1 MEDASGD
8 GLARP
13 RARARLRDRGQLGV
27 HAGARRRRRA
37 PALGL
42 AAGLLFAGGDISVKL
57 VVRGGLWLFAI
68 VSLVAFY
75 AFGTM
80 RLQAGFQQGDA
91 LTAAGIATLAT
102 NAVPIAAGFAL
113 FGESLP
119 GGARGGVQIAGF
131 AAVVVGAVV
140 FGSPH
145 A

>member
-1 MEDASGD
+1 VTAW
-8 GLARP
+8 
-13 RARARLRDRGQLGV
+13 
-27 HAGARRRRRA
+27 
-37 PALGL
+37 LGL
-42 AAGLLFAGGDISVKL
+42 VLALVSAIAVNWAYTREHDAAAGLPPSGSRPGSSSPAATS
-57 VVRGGLWLFAI
+57 R
-68 VSLVAFY
+68 LVAFY

-80 RLQAGFQQGDA
+80 RLQAAFQQGDA

-119 GGARGGVQIAGF
+119 GGARGGFQIAGF